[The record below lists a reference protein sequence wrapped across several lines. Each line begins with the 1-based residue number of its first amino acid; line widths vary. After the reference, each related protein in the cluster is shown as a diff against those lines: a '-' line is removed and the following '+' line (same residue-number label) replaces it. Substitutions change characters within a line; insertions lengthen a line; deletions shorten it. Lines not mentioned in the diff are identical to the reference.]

1 MSRRD
6 FSDKVISEI
15 DKDRRSGAQK
25 ARDRM
30 VTQDAYLATTGSI
43 LRIPAN
49 DRARHCE
56 GALDAIRDQLT
67 ALSDAAF
74 ASSTIAA
81 KAYQPIYSIGAK
93 ARAEQ
98 AFDKLTTAANDGVSD
113 A

>member
-6 FSDKVISEI
+6 FSESVISRV

-25 ARDRM
+25 ARDAL
-30 VTQDAYLATTGSI
+30 VTADAYRMTVAAI
-43 LRIPAN
+43 LRLPAD

-67 ALSDAAF
+67 AIHDHAF

-81 KAYQPIYSIGAK
+81 KAYQPIIAMGAK

-98 AFDKLTTAANDGVSD
+98 AFDKLTGANDD
-113 A
+113 RPR